1 MNEVNIV
8 DALTAALSFF
18 SVLLGTTGIVVTIFL
33 MFFALIIVICVI
45 ISICEWIW
53 EKIRG

>member
-1 MNEVNIV
+1 MNEVNIM
-8 DALTAALSFF
+8 DAIAAALSFF
-18 SVLLGTTGIVVTIFL
+18 GVLLGIAGIVVLIFI

-45 ISICEWIW
+45 NSICEWIW